1 MSIIIPIAIAF
12 DNNYAMPAGVS
23 LYSMLACAKT
33 EHPQSQ
39 NDSEKLFYKIH
50 CLVDNLSLE
59 NQQKLKET
67 LAPFD
72 AFASVDFLD
81 ISTPNLCTPSVEPSA
96 IDKIHEAF
104 LQLNIYAK
112 TRFSKMVMCR
122 LFLASLFPQYDKI
135 IMFDADTLFLND
147 VSESF
152 FIPLDGYYFGAA
164 KDFASDKSPKHFQI
178 AREKDPRQA
187 FSLYEHYLNESDM
200 QIIYESN
207 YNAGFLVV
215 NLKLWRADHL
225 EERLLDLTHQKGQ
238 CVFYP
243 EQDLLTLACY
253 QKVLILPYIYNTHPF
268 MANQKRFIPDK
279 KEIVMLHFYFVGKPW
294 VLPTA
299 LYSKEWHETLLKTP
313 FYAEYSVKFLKQMTE
328 FLSLKDKQKTF
339 EFLAPLLNP
348 KTLLEYVFFRLNRIF
363 KRLKKNFLTLSVLVW
378 ATRYRRI

>member
-1 MSIIIPIAIAF
+1 MSIIIPIVIAF
-12 DNNYAMPAGVS
+12 DNNYVIPAGVS

-33 EHPQSQ
+33 ENPKSQNPKSQ
-39 NDSEKLFYKIH
+39 NDNKKLFYKIH

-59 NQQKLKET
+59 NRRKLKET
-67 LAPFD
+67 LAPFS

-81 ISTPNLCTPSVEPSA
+81 ISDPNNPTTTLAEPSV

-164 KDFASDKSPKHFQI
+164 KDFSSPKNLKRFQME
-178 AREKDPRQA
+178 REREPRQK
-187 FSLYEHYLNESDM
+187 FSLYEHYLKEKDM
-200 QIIYESN
+200 KIICEN
-207 YNAGFLVV
+207 HYNVGFLIV

-225 EERLLDLTHQKGQ
+225 EERLLNLAHQKGQ
-238 CVFYP
+238 CVFCP

-253 QKVLILPYIYNTHPF
+253 QKVLQLPYIYNTHPF
-268 MANQKRFIPDK
+268 MTNQKRFVPNQQ
-279 KEIVMLHFYFVGKPW
+279 EIVMLHFYFVGKPW
-294 VLPTA
+294 ISPTA
-299 LYSKEWHETLLKTP
+299 LYSKEWHEILLKTP
-313 FYAEYSVKFLKQMTE
+313 FYAEYSVKFLKQITD

-339 EFLAPLLNP
+339 EFLAPLLNK

-363 KRLKKNFLTLSVLVW
+363 KRLKEKFFNS
-378 ATRYRRI
+378 

>member
-1 MSIIIPIAIAF
+1 MSITIPIVIAF
-12 DNNYAMPAGVS
+12 DNHYAIPAGVS

-33 EHPQSQ
+33 KHH
-39 NDSEKLFYKIH
+39 DKKLFYKIH

-67 LAPFD
+67 LAPFST
-72 AFASVDFLD
+72 FMSVDFLD
-81 ISTPNLCTPSVEPSA
+81 ISTPNLYTPSVEPSV

-104 LQLNIYAK
+104 SQLNIYAK

-152 FIPLDGYYFGAA
+152 FIPLDSYYFGAA

-225 EERLLDLTHQKGQ
+225 EEHLLNLAHQKGQ

-243 EQDLLTLACY
+243 EQDLLMLACY

-279 KEIVMLHFYFVGKPW
+279 KEIVMLHFYFTGKPW
-294 VLPTA
+294 VLPTFS
-299 LYSKEWHETLLKTP
+299 YSKEWHETLLKTP

-328 FLSLKDKQKTF
+328 CLSLKDKQKTF

-348 KTLLEYVFFRLNRIF
+348 KILLEYVFFRLNRIF
-363 KRLKKNFLTLSVLVW
+363 KRLKEKFFNS
-378 ATRYRRI
+378 

>member
-1 MSIIIPIAIAF
+1 MSIIIPIVIAF
-12 DNNYAMPAGVS
+12 DNHYAIPAGVS
-23 LYSMLACAKT
+23 LYSMLACAKS
-33 EHPQSQ
+33 ENPKSQNPQSQ
-39 NDSEKLFYKIH
+39 NESEKLFYKIH

-67 LAPFD
+67 IAPFS

-81 ISTPNLCTPSVEPSA
+81 ISDPNNPTTTLAEPSV

-104 LQLNIYAK
+104 SQLNIYAK

-164 KDFASDKSPKHFQI
+164 KDFSSPKNLKHFQTE
-178 AREKDPRQA
+178 REREPRQK
-187 FSLYEHYLNESDM
+187 FSLYEHYLKEKDM
-200 QIIYESN
+200 KIICEN
-207 YNAGFLVV
+207 HYNVGFLIV
-215 NLKLWRADHL
+215 NLKLWRMDHL
-225 EERLLDLTHQKGQ
+225 EECLLDLAHQKGQ
-238 CVFYP
+238 RVFCP

-253 QKVLILPYIYNTHPF
+253 QKVLQLPYIYNAHPF
-268 MANQKRFIPDK
+268 MANQKRFIPDQQ
-279 KEIVMLHFYFVGKPW
+279 EIIMLHFYFVGKPW
-294 VLPTA
+294 ILPTA
-299 LYSKEWHETLLKTP
+299 LYSKEWHEILLKTL

-328 FLSLKDKQKTF
+328 CLSLQDKQKTF

-348 KTLLEYVFFRLNRIF
+348 KTLLEYVFFRLKRIF
-363 KRLKKNFLTLSVLVW
+363 KRLKEKLLNS
-378 ATRYRRI
+378 

>member
-1 MSIIIPIAIAF
+1 MSVTIPIVIAF
-12 DNNYAMPAGVS
+12 DNHYAVPAGVS

-33 EHPQSQ
+33 EHH
-39 NDSEKLFYKIH
+39 DKKLFYKIH

-59 NQQKLKET
+59 NQRKLKET

-81 ISTPNLCTPSVEPSA
+81 ISTPNLYTPSVEPSV

-147 VSESF
+147 VSGGF

-164 KDFASDKSPKHFQI
+164 KDFSSPKNLKRFQME
-178 AREKDPRQA
+178 REREPRQK
-187 FSLYEHYLNESDM
+187 FSLHEHYLNESDM

-207 YNAGFLVV
+207 YNAGFLIV

-225 EERLLDLTHQKGQ
+225 EEHLLNLTHQKGQ
-238 CVFYP
+238 CVFCP

-253 QKVLILPYIYNTHPF
+253 QKVLILPYIYNAHPF
-268 MANQKRFIPDK
+268 MLNQKRFIPNQQ
-279 KEIVMLHFYFVGKPW
+279 EIVMLHFYFVGKPW
-294 VLPTA
+294 ISPTA

-328 FLSLKDKQKTF
+328 CLSLKDKQKTF
-339 EFLAPLLNP
+339 EFLAPLLNK

-363 KRLKKNFLTLSVLVW
+363 KRLKERFLNS
-378 ATRYRRI
+378 

>member
-1 MSIIIPIAIAF
+1 MSITIPIAIAF
-12 DNNYAMPAGVS
+12 DNHYAIPAGVS
-23 LYSMLACAKT
+23 LYSMLACAKS
-33 EHPQSQ
+33 ENPKSENPKSQ
-39 NDSEKLFYKIH
+39 NESKKLFYKIH

-67 LAPFD
+67 LAPFS

-81 ISTPNLCTPSVEPSA
+81 ISTPNLYTPSVEPSA

-152 FIPLDGYYFGAA
+152 FIPLDSYYFGAA
-164 KDFASDKSPKHFQI
+164 KDFSSPKSLKHFQTE
-178 AREKDPRQA
+178 REREPRQK
-187 FSLYEHYLNESDM
+187 FSLHEHYLKEKDM
-200 QIIYESN
+200 KIICEN
-207 YNAGFLVV
+207 HYNVGFLIV

-225 EERLLDLTHQKGQ
+225 EDKLFNLAHQKGQ
-238 CVFYP
+238 CVFCP
-243 EQDLLTLACY
+243 EQDILTLACY
-253 QKVLILPYIYNTHPF
+253 QKVLQLPYIYNAHPF
-268 MANQKRFIPDK
+268 MANQKRFIPSQQ
-279 KEIVMLHFYFVGKPW
+279 EIVMLHFYFVGKPW
-294 VLPTA
+294 ISPTA

-328 FLSLKDKQKTF
+328 CLSLKDKQKTF

-348 KTLLEYVFFRLNRIF
+348 KTLLEYVFFRLKRIF
-363 KRLKKNFLTLSVLVW
+363 KRLKENF
-378 ATRYRRI
+378 

>member
-23 LYSMLACAKT
+23 LYSMLACAKS
-33 EHPQSQ
+33 ENPKSQNPQSQ
-39 NDSEKLFYKIH
+39 NESKKLFYKIH

-59 NQQKLKET
+59 NQHKLKET
-67 LAPFD
+67 LAPFN
-72 AFASVDFLD
+72 AFMSVDFLD
-81 ISTPNLCTPSVEPSA
+81 ISEPNHSTIKIDSFV
-96 IDKIHEAF
+96 IDKINEAF

-152 FIPLDGYYFGAA
+152 FIPLDSYYFGAA

-178 AREKDPRQA
+178 AREEYPRQA
-187 FSLYEHYLNESDM
+187 FSLYEHYLNENDM

-207 YNAGFLVV
+207 YNAGFLIV

-225 EERLLDLTHQKGQ
+225 EERLLNLTHQKGQ

-294 VLPTA
+294 VSPAA

-363 KRLKKNFLTLSVLVW
+363 KRLKEKFFNS
-378 ATRYRRI
+378 

>member
-1 MSIIIPIAIAF
+1 MSIIIPIVIAF
-12 DNNYAMPAGVS
+12 DNHYAIPAGVS
-23 LYSMLACAKT
+23 LYSMLACAKS
-33 EHPQSQ
+33 ENPKSQ
-39 NDSEKLFYKIH
+39 NPKSQNESKKLFYKIH

-67 LAPFD
+67 LAPFS

-81 ISTPNLCTPSVEPSA
+81 ISDPNNPTTTLAEPSV

-164 KDFASDKSPKHFQI
+164 KDFSSPKNLKHFQTE
-178 AREKDPRQA
+178 REREPRQK
-187 FSLYEHYLNESDM
+187 FSLYEHYLKEKDM
-200 QIIYESN
+200 KIICEN
-207 YNAGFLVV
+207 HYNVGFLIV
-215 NLKLWRADHL
+215 NLKLWRMDHL
-225 EERLLDLTHQKGQ
+225 EERLLDLAHQKGQ
-238 CVFYP
+238 HVFCP

-253 QKVLILPYIYNTHPF
+253 QKVLRLPYIYNTHPF
-268 MANQKRFIPDK
+268 MANQKRFIPSQQ
-279 KEIVMLHFYFVGKPW
+279 EIVMLHFYFVGKPW
-294 VLPTA
+294 VSPTA

-328 FLSLKDKQKTF
+328 CLSLQDKQKTF

-348 KTLLEYVFFRLNRIF
+348 KTLLEYVFFRLSKIF
-363 KRLKKNFLTLSVLVW
+363 KRLKEKLLNS
-378 ATRYRRI
+378 

>member
-1 MSIIIPIAIAF
+1 MSITIPIVIAF
-12 DNNYAMPAGVS
+12 DNHYAIPAGVS
-23 LYSMLACAKT
+23 LYSMLACAKS
-33 EHPQSQ
+33 ENPKSQNPQSQ
-39 NDSEKLFYKIH
+39 NDSKKLFYKIH

-67 LAPFD
+67 LAPFS

-81 ISTPNLCTPSVEPSA
+81 ISDPNNPTTTLAEPSV

-147 VSESF
+147 VGESF
-152 FIPLDGYYFGAA
+152 FIPLDSYYFGAA
-164 KDFASDKSPKHFQI
+164 KDFSSPKNLKHFQTE
-178 AREKDPRQA
+178 REREPRQK
-187 FSLYEHYLNESDM
+187 FSLYEHYLKEKDM
-200 QIIYESN
+200 QIICEN
-207 YNAGFLVV
+207 HYNVGFLIV
-215 NLKLWRADHL
+215 NLKLWRADKL
-225 EERLLDLTHQKGQ
+225 EERLLNLAHQKGQ
-238 CVFYP
+238 RVFCP

-268 MANQKRFIPDK
+268 MANQKRFIPNQQ
-279 KEIVMLHFYFVGKPW
+279 EIIMLHFYFVGKPW
-294 VLPTA
+294 VSPTA

-313 FYAEYSVKFLKQMTE
+313 FYAEYSVKFLKQMIE
-328 FLSLKDKQKTF
+328 CLSLQDKQKTF

-348 KTLLEYVFFRLNRIF
+348 KTLLEYVFFRLKRIF
-363 KRLKKNFLTLSVLVW
+363 KRLKERFLNS
-378 ATRYRRI
+378 

>member
-1 MSIIIPIAIAF
+1 MSITIPIVIAF
-12 DNNYAMPAGVS
+12 DNHYAIPAGVS
-23 LYSMLACAKT
+23 LYSMLACAKS
-33 EHPQSQ
+33 ENPKSQNPKSQ
-39 NDSEKLFYKIH
+39 NDNKKLFYKIH

-67 LAPFD
+67 LAPFS

-81 ISTPNLCTPSVEPSA
+81 ISDPNNPTTTLAEPSV

-152 FIPLDGYYFGAA
+152 FIPLDSYYFGAA
-164 KDFASDKSPKHFQI
+164 KDFSSPKNLKHFQTE
-178 AREKDPRQA
+178 REREPRQK
-187 FSLYEHYLNESDM
+187 FSLYEHYLKEKDM
-200 QIIYESN
+200 QIICEN
-207 YNAGFLVV
+207 HYNVGFLIV
-215 NLKLWRADHL
+215 NLKLWRADKL
-225 EERLLDLTHQKGQ
+225 EERLLNLAHQKGQ
-238 CVFYP
+238 CMFCP

-253 QKVLILPYIYNTHPF
+253 QKVLQLPYIYNTHPF
-268 MANQKRFIPDK
+268 MVNQKRFIPNQQ
-279 KEIVMLHFYFVGKPW
+279 EIIMLHFYFVGKPW
-294 VLPTA
+294 ISPTA
-299 LYSKEWHETLLKTP
+299 LYSKEWHEILLKTP

-328 FLSLKDKQKTF
+328 YLSLKDKQKTF

-363 KRLKKNFLTLSVLVW
+363 KRLKENF
-378 ATRYRRI
+378 

>member
-1 MSIIIPIAIAF
+1 MSITIPIAIAF
-12 DNNYAMPAGVS
+12 DNNYAIPAGVS

-59 NQQKLKET
+59 NQHKLKET
-67 LAPFD
+67 LAPFS
-72 AFASVDFLD
+72 AFASLEFLD
-81 ISTPNLCTPSVEPSA
+81 ISTPNLYTTSIEPSASVEPSA

-152 FIPLDGYYFGAA
+152 FIPLDSYYFGAA

-178 AREKDPRQA
+178 AREKDPRKT

-225 EERLLDLTHQKGQ
+225 EERLLNLTHQKGQ

-268 MANQKRFIPDK
+268 MANQKRFIPNK

-294 VLPTA
+294 ISPTA

-363 KRLKKNFLTLSVLVW
+363 KRLKEKFFNS
-378 ATRYRRI
+378 

>member
-1 MSIIIPIAIAF
+1 MSIIIPIVIAF
-12 DNNYAMPAGVS
+12 DNHYAMPAGVS

-33 EHPQSQ
+33 KNPKSQ
-39 NDSEKLFYKIH
+39 NPKSQNESKKLFYKIH

-72 AFASVDFLD
+72 AFMSVDFLD
-81 ISTPNLCTPSVEPSA
+81 ISEPNHSTIKIDPFV

-200 QIIYESN
+200 QIIYESK

-225 EERLLDLTHQKGQ
+225 EERLLNLAHQKGQ
-238 CVFYP
+238 CVFCP

-253 QKVLILPYIYNTHPF
+253 PKVLILPYIYNTHPF
-268 MANQKRFIPDK
+268 MANQKRFIPNK
-279 KEIVMLHFYFVGKPW
+279 KEIVMLHFYFTGKPW
-294 VLPTA
+294 VLPTFS
-299 LYSKEWHETLLKTP
+299 YSKEWHETLLKTP

-328 FLSLKDKQKTF
+328 CLSLQDKQKTF
-339 EFLAPLLNP
+339 EFLAPLLNK

-363 KRLKKNFLTLSVLVW
+363 KRLKEKFFNS
-378 ATRYRRI
+378 

>member
-1 MSIIIPIAIAF
+1 MSIIIPIVIAF
-12 DNNYAMPAGVS
+12 DNNYVIPAGVS

-59 NQQKLKET
+59 NQRKLKET
-67 LAPFD
+67 LAPFS
-72 AFASVDFLD
+72 AFMSLEFLD
-81 ISTPNLCTPSVEPSA
+81 ISNPNLSSIEPSA
-96 IDKIHEAF
+96 IDKINEAF

-122 LFLASLFPQYDKI
+122 LFLASLFLQYDKI

-164 KDFASDKSPKHFQI
+164 KDFASPKSPKHFQTE
-178 AREKDPRQA
+178 REKAPRQA

-207 YNAGFLVV
+207 YNAGFLIV
-215 NLKLWRADHL
+215 NLKLWRADRL
-225 EERLLDLTHQKGQ
+225 EERLLNLTRQKGQ

-253 QKVLILPYIYNTHPF
+253 PKVLILPYIYNTHPF

-279 KEIVMLHFYFVGKPW
+279 KEIVMLHFYFTGKPW
-294 VLPTA
+294 VLPTFS
-299 LYSKEWHETLLKTP
+299 YSKEWHETLLKTP

-339 EFLAPLLNP
+339 EFLTPLLNP

-363 KRLKKNFLTLSVLVW
+363 KRLKEKFFNS
-378 ATRYRRI
+378 

>member
-1 MSIIIPIAIAF
+1 MSITIPIVIAF
-12 DNNYAMPAGVS
+12 DNHYAIPASVS

-33 EHPQSQ
+33 KNPKSQ
-39 NDSEKLFYKIH
+39 NPKSQNESKKLFYKIH

-67 LAPFD
+67 LAPFS

-81 ISTPNLCTPSVEPSA
+81 ISEPSHSTIKIDPFA

-104 LQLNIYAK
+104 SQLNIYAK

-152 FIPLDGYYFGAA
+152 FIPLDSYYFGAA
-164 KDFASDKSPKHFQI
+164 KDFSSPKSLKRFQME
-178 AREKDPRQA
+178 REREPRQK
-187 FSLYEHYLNESDM
+187 FSLYEHYLKEKDM
-200 QIIYESN
+200 KIICEN
-207 YNAGFLVV
+207 HYNVGFLIV
-215 NLKLWRADHL
+215 NLKLWRADKL
-225 EERLLDLTHQKGQ
+225 EERLLNLAHQKGQ
-238 CVFYP
+238 CVFCP

-268 MANQKRFIPDK
+268 MANQKRFIPNQQ
-279 KEIVMLHFYFVGKPW
+279 EIIMLHFYFAGKPW
-294 VLPTA
+294 VLPTFS
-299 LYSKEWHETLLKTP
+299 YSKEWHEILLKTP

-328 FLSLKDKQKTF
+328 CLSLQDKQKTF

-348 KTLLEYVFFRLNRIF
+348 KTLLEYVFFRLSKIF
-363 KRLKKNFLTLSVLVW
+363 KRLKERFLNS
-378 ATRYRRI
+378 

>member
-1 MSIIIPIAIAF
+1 MSIIIPIVIAF
-12 DNNYAMPAGVS
+12 DNSYTIPAGVS

-33 EHPQSQ
+33 ENPKSQ
-39 NDSEKLFYKIH
+39 NPQLQSDNKKLFYKIH

-67 LAPFD
+67 LAPFS

-81 ISTPNLCTPSVEPSA
+81 ISDPNNPTTTLAEPSV

-152 FIPLDGYYFGAA
+152 FIPLDSYYFGAA
-164 KDFASDKSPKHFQI
+164 KDFSSPKSLKRFQI
-178 AREKDPRQA
+178 EREREPRQK
-187 FSLYEHYLNESDM
+187 FSLYEHYLKEKDM
-200 QIIYESN
+200 KIICEN
-207 YNAGFLVV
+207 HYNVGFLIV
-215 NLKLWRADHL
+215 NLKLWRADKL
-225 EERLLDLTHQKGQ
+225 EERLLNLTRRKGQ
-238 CVFYP
+238 CVFCP

-268 MANQKRFIPDK
+268 MANQKRFIPNRQ
-279 KEIVMLHFYFVGKPW
+279 EIVMLHFYFVGKPW
-294 VLPTA
+294 ISPTA
-299 LYSKEWHETLLKTP
+299 LYSKEWHETLLKTS

-348 KTLLEYVFFRLNRIF
+348 KTLLEYVFFRLSKIF
-363 KRLKKNFLTLSVLVW
+363 KRLKEKLLNS
-378 ATRYRRI
+378 

>member
-1 MSIIIPIAIAF
+1 MSITIPIVIAF
-12 DNNYAMPAGVS
+12 DNHYAITASVS
-23 LYSMLACAKT
+23 LYSMLACAKS
-33 EHPQSQ
+33 ENPKSQ
-39 NDSEKLFYKIH
+39 NPQLQSDNKKLFYKIH

-81 ISTPNLCTPSVEPSA
+81 ISDPNNPTTTLAEPSV

-104 LQLNIYAK
+104 SQLNIYAK

-152 FIPLDGYYFGAA
+152 FIPLDSYYFGAA
-164 KDFASDKSPKHFQI
+164 KDFSSPKNLKHFQTE
-178 AREKDPRQA
+178 REREPRQK
-187 FSLYEHYLNESDM
+187 FSLYEHYLKEKDM
-200 QIIYESN
+200 KIIYEN
-207 YNAGFLVV
+207 HYNVGFLIV
-215 NLKLWRADHL
+215 NLKLWRMDHL
-225 EERLLDLTHQKGQ
+225 EERLLDLAHQKGQ
-238 CVFYP
+238 SVFCP

-253 QKVLILPYIYNTHPF
+253 QKVLRLPYIYNAHPF
-268 MANQKRFIPDK
+268 MANQKRFIPNQQ
-279 KEIVMLHFYFVGKPW
+279 EIIMLHFYFVGKPW
-294 VLPTA
+294 ISPTA
-299 LYSKEWHETLLKTP
+299 LYSKEWHEILLKTL

-328 FLSLKDKQKTF
+328 CLSLQDKQKTF

-348 KTLLEYVFFRLNRIF
+348 KTLLEYVFFRLKRIF
-363 KRLKKNFLTLSVLVW
+363 KRLKERFLNS
-378 ATRYRRI
+378 

>member
-1 MSIIIPIAIAF
+1 MSITIPIVIAF
-12 DNNYAMPAGVS
+12 DNHYAIPASVS
-23 LYSMLACAKT
+23 LYSMLACAKS
-33 EHPQSQ
+33 ENPKSQ
-39 NDSEKLFYKIH
+39 NPQLQSDNKKLFYKIH

-67 LAPFD
+67 LAPFS

-81 ISTPNLCTPSVEPSA
+81 ISEPSHSTIKIDPFA

-152 FIPLDGYYFGAA
+152 FIPLDSYYFGAA
-164 KDFASDKSPKHFQI
+164 KDFSSPKNLKRFQME
-178 AREKDPRQA
+178 REREPRQK
-187 FSLYEHYLNESDM
+187 FSLYEHYLKEKDM
-200 QIIYESN
+200 KIICEN
-207 YNAGFLVV
+207 HYNVGFLIV
-215 NLKLWRADHL
+215 NLKLWRADKL
-225 EERLLDLTHQKGQ
+225 EERLLNLAHQKGQ
-238 CVFYP
+238 RVFCP

-253 QKVLILPYIYNTHPF
+253 QKVLQLPYIYNTHPF
-268 MANQKRFIPDK
+268 MTNQKRFVPNQQ
-279 KEIVMLHFYFVGKPW
+279 EIVMLHFYFVGKPW
-294 VLPTA
+294 ISPTFS
-299 LYSKEWHETLLKTP
+299 YSKEWHEILLKTP

-328 FLSLKDKQKTF
+328 CLSLKDKQKIF

-348 KTLLEYVFFRLNRIF
+348 KTLLEYVFFRLNKIF
-363 KRLKKNFLTLSVLVW
+363 KRLKEKLSSF
-378 ATRYRRI
+378 

>member
-1 MSIIIPIAIAF
+1 MSIIIPIVIAF
-12 DNNYAMPAGVS
+12 DNHYAIPAGVS

-33 EHPQSQ
+33 EHH
-39 NDSEKLFYKIH
+39 DKKLFYKIH

-59 NQQKLKET
+59 NQHKLKET
-67 LAPFD
+67 LAPFS

-81 ISTPNLCTPSVEPSA
+81 ISTPNLYTPSVEPSV

-152 FIPLDGYYFGAA
+152 FIPLDGYYFGTA

-187 FSLYEHYLNESDM
+187 FSLYEHYLKEKDM
-200 QIIYESN
+200 KIICEN
-207 YNAGFLVV
+207 HYNVGFLIV

-225 EERLLDLTHQKGQ
+225 EERLLNLTHQKGQ
-238 CVFYP
+238 CVFCP

-294 VLPTA
+294 ISPTA
-299 LYSKEWHETLLKTP
+299 LYSKEWHEILLKTP
-313 FYAEYSVKFLKQMTE
+313 FYAEYSVKFLKQITD

-339 EFLAPLLNP
+339 EFLAPLLNK

-363 KRLKKNFLTLSVLVW
+363 KRLKEKFFNS
-378 ATRYRRI
+378 

>member
-1 MSIIIPIAIAF
+1 MSITIPIVIAF
-12 DNNYAMPAGVS
+12 DNHYAIPAGVS
-23 LYSMLACAKT
+23 LYSMLACAKS
-33 EHPQSQ
+33 ENPKSQ
-39 NDSEKLFYKIH
+39 NPQLQSDNKKLFYKIH

-67 LAPFD
+67 LAPFS

-81 ISTPNLCTPSVEPSA
+81 ISDPNNPTTTLAEPSV

-152 FIPLDGYYFGAA
+152 FIPLDSYYFGAA
-164 KDFASDKSPKHFQI
+164 KDFSPPKNLKHFQTE
-178 AREKDPRQA
+178 REREPRQK
-187 FSLYEHYLNESDM
+187 FSLYEHYLKEKDM
-200 QIIYESN
+200 KIICEN
-207 YNAGFLVV
+207 HYNVGFLIV
-215 NLKLWRADHL
+215 NLKLWRADKL
-225 EERLLDLTHQKGQ
+225 EERLLNLAHQKGQ
-238 CVFYP
+238 CVFCP

-268 MANQKRFIPDK
+268 MANQKRFIPNQQ
-279 KEIVMLHFYFVGKPW
+279 EIIMLHFYFVGKPW
-294 VLPTA
+294 ISPTA
-299 LYSKEWHETLLKTP
+299 SYSKEWHEILLKTP

-328 FLSLKDKQKTF
+328 CLSLQDKQKTF

-348 KTLLEYVFFRLNRIF
+348 KTLLEYVFFRLSKIF
-363 KRLKKNFLTLSVLVW
+363 KRLKERFLNS
-378 ATRYRRI
+378 

>member
-1 MSIIIPIAIAF
+1 MSITIPIVIAF
-12 DNNYAMPAGVS
+12 DNHYAIPAGVS
-23 LYSMLACAKT
+23 LYSMLACAKS
-33 EHPQSQ
+33 ENPKSQ
-39 NDSEKLFYKIH
+39 NPQLQSDNKKLFYKIH

-67 LAPFD
+67 LAPFSTY
-72 AFASVDFLD
+72 ASVDFLD
-81 ISTPNLCTPSVEPSA
+81 ISDPNNPTTTLAEPSV

-164 KDFASDKSPKHFQI
+164 KDFSSPKNLKHFQTE
-178 AREKDPRQA
+178 REREPRQK
-187 FSLYEHYLNESDM
+187 FSLYEHYLKEKD
-200 QIIYESN
+200 IKILYEN
-207 YNAGFLVV
+207 HYNVGFLIV
-215 NLKLWRADHL
+215 NLKLWWADKL
-225 EERLLDLTHQKGQ
+225 EERLLDLAHQKGQ
-238 CVFYP
+238 RVFCP
-243 EQDLLTLACY
+243 EQDLLMLACY
-253 QKVLILPYIYNTHPF
+253 QKVLQLPYIYNAHPF
-268 MANQKRFIPDK
+268 MANQKRFIPNQQ
-279 KEIVMLHFYFVGKPW
+279 EIVMLHFYFVGKPW
-294 VLPTA
+294 ISPTA

-328 FLSLKDKQKTF
+328 CLSLQDKQKTF

-348 KTLLEYVFFRLNRIF
+348 KTLLEYVFFRLSKIF
-363 KRLKKNFLTLSVLVW
+363 KRLKEKLLNS
-378 ATRYRRI
+378 

>member
-1 MSIIIPIAIAF
+1 MSIIIPIVIAF
-12 DNNYAMPAGVS
+12 DNHYAIPAGVS
-23 LYSMLACAKT
+23 LYSMLACAKL
-33 EHPQSQ
+33 ENPKSQ
-39 NDSEKLFYKIH
+39 NPQLQSDNKKLFYKIH

-81 ISTPNLCTPSVEPSA
+81 ISDPNNPTTTLAEPSV

-104 LQLNIYAK
+104 SQLNIYAK

-152 FIPLDGYYFGAA
+152 FIPLDSYYFGAA
-164 KDFASDKSPKHFQI
+164 KDFSSPKNLKHFQTE
-178 AREKDPRQA
+178 REREPRQK
-187 FSLYEHYLNESDM
+187 FSLYEHYLKEKDM
-200 QIIYESN
+200 QIICEN
-207 YNAGFLVV
+207 HYNVGFLIV
-215 NLKLWRADHL
+215 NLKLWRMDHL
-225 EERLLDLTHQKGQ
+225 EERLLDLAHQKGQ
-238 CVFYP
+238 CVFCP

-253 QKVLILPYIYNTHPF
+253 QKVLRLPYIYNAHPF
-268 MANQKRFIPDK
+268 MANQKRFIPSQQ
-279 KEIVMLHFYFVGKPW
+279 EIVMLHFYFVGKPW
-294 VLPTA
+294 ISPTA
-299 LYSKEWHETLLKTP
+299 LYSKEWHEILLKTP

-328 FLSLKDKQKTF
+328 CLSLKDKQKTF

-348 KTLLEYVFFRLNRIF
+348 KTLLEYVFFRLSKIF
-363 KRLKKNFLTLSVLVW
+363 KRLKEKLLNS
-378 ATRYRRI
+378 

>member
-1 MSIIIPIAIAF
+1 MSIIIPIVIAF
-12 DNNYAMPAGVS
+12 DNNYVIPAGVS

-59 NQQKLKET
+59 NQRKLKET
-67 LAPFD
+67 LAPFS
-72 AFASVDFLD
+72 AFMSVDFLD
-81 ISTPNLCTPSVEPSA
+81 ISNPNLSSIEPSA
-96 IDKIHEAF
+96 IDKINEAF

-122 LFLASLFPQYDKI
+122 LFLVSLFPQYDKI

-147 VSESF
+147 MSESF

-164 KDFASDKSPKHFQI
+164 KDFASPKSPKHFQTE
-178 AREKDPRQA
+178 REKDPRQA

-207 YNAGFLVV
+207 YNAGFLIV
-215 NLKLWRADHL
+215 NLKLWRADDL
-225 EERLLDLTHQKGQ
+225 EERLLNLTRQKGQ

-243 EQDLLTLACY
+243 EQDLLTIACY

-268 MANQKRFIPDK
+268 MVNQKRFIPDK
-279 KEIVMLHFYFVGKPW
+279 KEIVMLHFYCIGKPW
-294 VLPTA
+294 VLPTFS
-299 LYSKEWHETLLKTP
+299 YSKEWHETLLKTS

-363 KRLKKNFLTLSVLVW
+363 KRLKEKFFNS
-378 ATRYRRI
+378 

>member
-1 MSIIIPIAIAF
+1 MSITIPIVIAF
-12 DNNYAMPAGVS
+12 DNHYAIPAGVS

-33 EHPQSQ
+33 ENH
-39 NDSEKLFYKIH
+39 NKKLFYKIH

-59 NQQKLKET
+59 TQQKLKET

-72 AFASVDFLD
+72 AYASVDFLD
-81 ISTPNLCTPSVEPSA
+81 ISTPNLYTISAEPSV

-122 LFLASLFPQYDKI
+122 LFLDSLFPQYDKI
-135 IMFDADTLFLND
+135 IMFDTDTLFLND

-164 KDFASDKSPKHFQI
+164 KDFSSPKSPKHFQTE
-178 AREKDPRQA
+178 REREPRRE

-207 YNAGFLVV
+207 YNAGFLIA

-225 EERLLDLTHQKGQ
+225 EERLLNLTHQKGQ

-243 EQDLLTLACY
+243 EQDLLMLACY

-268 MANQKRFIPDK
+268 MANQKRFIPNK
-279 KEIVMLHFYFVGKPW
+279 KEIVMLHFYFIGKPW
-294 VLPTA
+294 VLPTF

-363 KRLKKNFLTLSVLVW
+363 KRLKEKFFNS
-378 ATRYRRI
+378 

>member
-1 MSIIIPIAIAF
+1 MSIIIPIVIAF
-12 DNNYAMPAGVS
+12 DNHYAIPASVS
-23 LYSMLACAKT
+23 LYSMLACAKS
-33 EHPQSQ
+33 ENPKSQ
-39 NDSEKLFYKIH
+39 NPQLQSDNKKLFYKIH

-59 NQQKLKET
+59 NQQKLKGT
-67 LAPFD
+67 LAPFS

-81 ISTPNLCTPSVEPSA
+81 ISEPNNPTTTLAEPSV

-104 LQLNIYAK
+104 LQLNVYAK

-152 FIPLDGYYFGAA
+152 FIPLDSYYFGAA
-164 KDFASDKSPKHFQI
+164 KDFSSPKNLKRFQME
-178 AREKDPRQA
+178 REREPRQK

-200 QIIYESN
+200 QIICEN
-207 YNAGFLVV
+207 HYNVGFLIV

-225 EERLLDLTHQKGQ
+225 EERLLNLTHQKGQ
-238 CVFYP
+238 CVFCP

-253 QKVLILPYIYNTHPF
+253 QKVLQLPYIYNAHPF
-268 MANQKRFIPDK
+268 MLNQKRFIPDK

-294 VLPTA
+294 VLPTF
-299 LYSKEWHETLLKTP
+299 LYSKEWHEILLKTP

-328 FLSLKDKQKTF
+328 CLSLKDKQKTF
-339 EFLAPLLNP
+339 EFFAPLLNK

-363 KRLKKNFLTLSVLVW
+363 KRLKEKFFNS
-378 ATRYRRI
+378 

>member
-1 MSIIIPIAIAF
+1 MSIIIPIVIAF
-12 DNNYAMPAGVS
+12 DNHYAIPAGVS
-23 LYSMLACAKT
+23 LYSMLACAKS
-33 EHPQSQ
+33 ENPKSQNPKSQ
-39 NDSEKLFYKIH
+39 NDNKKLFYKIH

-67 LAPFD
+67 LAPFS

-81 ISTPNLCTPSVEPSA
+81 ISDPNNPTTTLAEPSV

-104 LQLNIYAK
+104 SQLNIYAK

-164 KDFASDKSPKHFQI
+164 KDFSSPKNLKRFQME
-178 AREKDPRQA
+178 REREPRQK
-187 FSLYEHYLNESDM
+187 FSLYEHYLKEKDM
-200 QIIYESN
+200 KIICEN
-207 YNAGFLVV
+207 HYNVGFLIV

-225 EERLLDLTHQKGQ
+225 EERLLNLAHQKGQ
-238 CVFYP
+238 RVFCP

-253 QKVLILPYIYNTHPF
+253 QKVLQLPYIYNTHPF
-268 MANQKRFIPDK
+268 MTNQKRFVPNQQ
-279 KEIVMLHFYFVGKPW
+279 EIVMLHFYFVGKPW
-294 VLPTA
+294 ISPTFS
-299 LYSKEWHETLLKTP
+299 YSKEWHEILLKTP

-328 FLSLKDKQKTF
+328 CLSLKDKQKIF
-339 EFLAPLLNP
+339 EFLAPLLNK
-348 KTLLEYVFFRLNRIF
+348 KTLLEYVFFRLNKIF
-363 KRLKKNFLTLSVLVW
+363 KRLKEKLSSF
-378 ATRYRRI
+378 

>member
-1 MSIIIPIAIAF
+1 MSIIIPIVIAF
-12 DNNYAMPAGVS
+12 DNHYAMPAGVS

-59 NQQKLKET
+59 NQHKLKET
-67 LAPFD
+67 LAPFN
-72 AFASVDFLD
+72 AFMSVDFLD
-81 ISTPNLCTPSVEPSA
+81 ISTPNLCTTSIEPSASVEPSA

-147 VSESF
+147 VSGSF

-225 EERLLDLTHQKGQ
+225 EERLLNLTHQKGQ

-279 KEIVMLHFYFVGKPW
+279 KEIVMLHFYFTGKPW
-294 VLPTA
+294 VLPTFS
-299 LYSKEWHETLLKTP
+299 YSKEWYETLLKTP

-348 KTLLEYVFFRLNRIF
+348 KTLLEYIFFRLNRIF
-363 KRLKKNFLTLSVLVW
+363 KRLKEKFFNS
-378 ATRYRRI
+378 

>member
-1 MSIIIPIAIAF
+1 MSITIPIVIAF
-12 DNNYAMPAGVS
+12 DNHYAIPAGVS
-23 LYSMLACAKT
+23 LYSMLACAKS
-33 EHPQSQ
+33 ENPKSQ
-39 NDSEKLFYKIH
+39 NPQLQSDNKKLFYKIH

-81 ISTPNLCTPSVEPSA
+81 ISDPNNPTITLAEPSV

-104 LQLNIYAK
+104 SQLNIYAK

-164 KDFASDKSPKHFQI
+164 KDFSSPKNLKHFQTE
-178 AREKDPRQA
+178 REREPRQK
-187 FSLYEHYLNESDM
+187 FSLYEHYLKEKDM
-200 QIIYESN
+200 QIICEN
-207 YNAGFLVV
+207 HYNVGFLIV
-215 NLKLWRADHL
+215 NLKLWRMDHL
-225 EERLLDLTHQKGQ
+225 EERLLNLTHQKGQ
-238 CVFYP
+238 RVFCP

-253 QKVLILPYIYNTHPF
+253 QKVLQLPYIYNAHPS
-268 MANQKRFIPDK
+268 MINQKRFIPNQQ
-279 KEIVMLHFYFVGKPW
+279 EIIMLHFYFVGKPW
-294 VLPTA
+294 ILPTA
-299 LYSKEWHETLLKTP
+299 LYSKEWHEILLKTP

-328 FLSLKDKQKTF
+328 CLSLKDKQKTF

-348 KTLLEYVFFRLNRIF
+348 KTLLEYVFFRLSKIF
-363 KRLKKNFLTLSVLVW
+363 KRLKERFLNS
-378 ATRYRRI
+378 

>member
-12 DNNYAMPAGVS
+12 DNHYAMPAGVG
-23 LYSMLACAKT
+23 LYSMLACAKS
-33 EHPQSQ
+33 ENPKSQNPKSQ
-39 NDSEKLFYKIH
+39 NDNKKLFYKIH

-67 LAPFD
+67 LAPFS

-81 ISTPNLCTPSVEPSA
+81 ISDPNNPTTTLAEPSV

-104 LQLNIYAK
+104 SQLNIYAK

-164 KDFASDKSPKHFQI
+164 KDFSSPKNLKRFQME
-178 AREKDPRQA
+178 REREPRQK
-187 FSLYEHYLNESDM
+187 FSLYEHYLKEKDM
-200 QIIYESN
+200 KIICEN
-207 YNAGFLVV
+207 HYNVGFLIV

-225 EERLLDLTHQKGQ
+225 EERLLNLAHQKGQ
-238 CVFYP
+238 CVFCP

-253 QKVLILPYIYNTHPF
+253 QKVLQLPYIYNTHPF
-268 MANQKRFIPDK
+268 MTNQKRFVPNQQ
-279 KEIVMLHFYFVGKPW
+279 EIVMLHFYFVGKPW
-294 VLPTA
+294 ISPTFS
-299 LYSKEWHETLLKTP
+299 YSKEWHEILLKTP

-328 FLSLKDKQKTF
+328 CLSLKDKQKIF
-339 EFLAPLLNP
+339 EFLAPLLNK
-348 KTLLEYVFFRLNRIF
+348 KTLLEYVFFRLNKIF
-363 KRLKKNFLTLSVLVW
+363 KRLKEKLSSF
-378 ATRYRRI
+378 

>member
-1 MSIIIPIAIAF
+1 MSITIPIVIAF
-12 DNNYAMPAGVS
+12 DNHYAIPASVS
-23 LYSMLACAKT
+23 LYSMLACAKS
-33 EHPQSQ
+33 ENPRSQ
-39 NDSEKLFYKIH
+39 NPQLQSDNKKLFYKIH

-67 LAPFD
+67 LAPFS

-81 ISTPNLCTPSVEPSA
+81 ISDPNSPTTTLAKSSV

-104 LQLNIYAK
+104 SQLNIYAK

-152 FIPLDGYYFGAA
+152 FIPLDSYYFGAA
-164 KDFASDKSPKHFQI
+164 KDFASAKSLKRFQME
-178 AREKDPRQA
+178 REREPRQK
-187 FSLYEHYLNESDM
+187 FSLYEHYLKEKDM
-200 QIIYESN
+200 RIIYEN
-207 YNAGFLVV
+207 HYNVGFLIV
-215 NLKLWRADHL
+215 NLKLWRADKL
-225 EERLLDLTHQKGQ
+225 EECLLNLAHQKGQ
-238 CVFYP
+238 RVFCP

-268 MANQKRFIPDK
+268 MANQKRFIPNQQ
-279 KEIVMLHFYFVGKPW
+279 EIIMLHFYFVGKPW
-294 VLPTA
+294 ISPTA
-299 LYSKEWHETLLKTP
+299 LYSKEWHEILLKTP

-328 FLSLKDKQKTF
+328 CLSLKDKQKTF

-348 KTLLEYVFFRLNRIF
+348 KTLLEYIFFRLSKIF
-363 KRLKKNFLTLSVLVW
+363 KRLKERFLNS
-378 ATRYRRI
+378 

>member
-1 MSIIIPIAIAF
+1 MSITIPIVIAF
-12 DNNYAMPAGVS
+12 DNNYTIPAGVS

-59 NQQKLKET
+59 NQHKLKET
-67 LAPFD
+67 LAPFS
-72 AFASVDFLD
+72 AFMSLEFLD
-81 ISTPNLCTPSVEPSA
+81 ISTPNLSSIEPSV
-96 IDKIHEAF
+96 IDKINEAF

-122 LFLASLFPQYDKI
+122 LFLASLFLQYDKI

-164 KDFASDKSPKHFQI
+164 KDFSSSKSPKHFQI
-178 AREKDPRQA
+178 EREKDPRQA
-187 FSLYEHYLNESDM
+187 FSLYEHYLNENDM

-207 YNAGFLVV
+207 YNAGFLIV

-225 EERLLDLTHQKGQ
+225 EERLLNLTRQKGQ

-253 QKVLILPYIYNTHPF
+253 PKVLILPYIYNTHPF
-268 MANQKRFIPDK
+268 MVNQKRFIPDK
-279 KEIVMLHFYFVGKPW
+279 KEIVMLHFYFTGKPW
-294 VLPTA
+294 VLPTFS
-299 LYSKEWHETLLKTP
+299 YSKEWHETLLKTP

-339 EFLAPLLNP
+339 EFLAPLLNK

-363 KRLKKNFLTLSVLVW
+363 KRLKEKFFNS
-378 ATRYRRI
+378 